1 MKPVMKQV
9 LPLCILVVS
18 LSVAASQSEWAS
30 PLESSAKVSP
40 QERQQLSE
48 KAASNAQKAY
58 APTKS
63 KVAAFLASDAQVV
76 KACPACGD
84 KDYSDACP
92 LGWTELTDG
101 SCAAPKTYEAACS
114 NKQVFIGSS
123 VAEKMEVELSCAICW
138 PCSGGGADSAA
149 TCVRDWAQPCPNGY
163 SPQDLPNNEFSEASG
178 VTCVADLTYEGECEA
193 EISFKDSHAKQE
205 FSERCQTSWPCK
217 PTCEGGVCTEGVAAL
232 EPSTATFLG
241 EAGHGLRSA
250 SFLAARVIPE
260 TRYKIRN
267 SLYLTQL
274 LRSPAQASINV
285 VEQED
290 PQRVYEEAKYK
301 AMQGRALRLDRALE
315 TKLQLLTR

>member
-1 MKPVMKQV
+1 MKPVMKQA
-9 LPLCILVVS
+9 LPFCILVVS
-18 LSVAASQSEWAS
+18 ISVAASQSEWS
-30 PLESSAKVSP
+30 TPLENSAKVSP

-48 KAASNAQKAY
+48 NAASNAQKAY

-63 KVAAFLASDAQVV
+63 KVAAFLASDAKVA

-92 LGWTELTDG
+92 LGWNELTDG

-123 VAEKMEVELSCAICW
+123 VAEKMEVEIACGICW
-138 PCSGGGADSAA
+138 PCARGGADSSA
-149 TCVRDWAQPCPNGY
+149 TCVRDIEQPCPNGY

-178 VTCVADLTYEGECEA
+178 ATCVADLTYEGECEP

-217 PTCEGGVCTEGVAAL
+217 PTCEGGVCTEGEAAL
-232 EPSTATFLG
+232 PPSTAAFSDG
-241 EAGHGLRSA
+241 AGRGLRSA
-250 SFLAARVIPE
+250 SFLAARVLPE
-260 TRYKIRN
+260 VRHKIKN

-274 LRSPAQASINV
+274 LRMPAAASLNV

-301 AMQGRALRLDRALE
+301 SMQGRAARLDRALE
-315 TKLQLLTR
+315 TKLQLLAR